1 MRTERQHQTS
11 RDNGAKSHGPTT
23 PEGKAASARNAT
35 KHGLTARNPILL
47 TVEDQQAY
55 QRVQDDYEQLFRP
68 ANVVERQLVDEM
80 VSVQWRRQRAEAI
93 EAAQLNFSMDRMAND
108 IAARFDRIDGAT
120 RVALAYNHEV
130 NESRTLHN
138 VQRIAERLSRQYLRL
153 LKAFQNLRENPIDPP
168 ANEIRTNE
176 PGEPQ
181 PAAHQLTKIVEFPSR
196 APSGPAHPSQPE
208 PQPAPERREDHENGL
223 DNH

>member
-1 MRTERQHQTS
+1 MRTERQQQTS

-23 PEGKAASARNAT
+23 PEGKATSARNAT
-35 KHGLTARNPILL
+35 KHGLSARNPILL
-47 TVEDQQAY
+47 TVEDEQAY
-55 QRVQDDYEQLFRP
+55 QKVRDEYEQLFQP
-68 ANVVERQLVDEM
+68 ANIVERQLVDEM

-93 EAAQLNFSMDRMAND
+93 EAAQINFSMDRMAND

-120 RVALAYNHEV
+120 RIALAYNHEV

-138 VQRIAERLSRQYLRL
+138 VQRIADRLSRQYLRL
-153 LKAFQNLRENPIDPP
+153 LKAFQSLRENPIDPP

-176 PGEPQ
+176 PGEAQ
-181 PAAHQLTKIVEFPSR
+181 PSPNQAAKVVEFPARTPAEPANR
-196 APSGPAHPSQPE
+196 AQPE
-208 PQPAPERREDHENGL
+208 PAPLEDHRNGL